1 MGGVTAH
8 NMHYSSDEFTG
19 FPTNGIGDPYRGVP
33 NKPGD
38 KYGVGGKLDPAI
50 HGGFYNLSEVDTIW
64 PRLRV
69 MARCQPE
76 HKLILVSAMM
86 ESQLH
91 TFGNAVRDLE
101 KDHIHIAPEGQVVA
115 VTGDG
120 TNDAPSLKQSDVG
133 FAMGIAGTEV
143 SKNACD
149 IILMDDNFSSIVTAL
164 KWGRNVYDSVAKF
177 LQFQLTVNIVAII
190 VASIGAVVYQKSPLG
205 AIQMLWVNLIMDSL
219 GSLALATEPPVDSL
233 LERKPYGKSKS
244 MLSTEMC
251 FNLFGQSVYQL
262 TVVLYIMFMG
272 EYLFFHEDALDKA
285 YLNGHNSTG
294 GYHDYIKIGRIAECE
309 YTQHYTCLF
318 NTFVMMT
325 LFNQI
330 AARKLLNEFNLFSG
344 IFNNVYFLVI
354 VGLEGAMQVGF
365 IQLLGKAV
373 GCYKDGLSPYQWG
386 ICIAFGVGTWIWQEV
401 VNVAA
406 LFVMPSLKARE
417 AQILKEHGP
426 QESRMMKAMKSVS
439 QIPVASTILSD
450 RVDSRLDLEHLP
462 TSATDPK

>member
-1 MGGVTAH
+1 
-8 NMHYSSDEFTG
+8 
-19 FPTNGIGDPYRGVP
+19 
-33 NKPGD
+33 
-38 KYGVGGKLDPAI
+38 
-50 HGGFYNLSEVDTIW
+50 
-64 PRLRV
+64 
-69 MARCQPE
+69 
-76 HKLILVSAMM
+76 
-86 ESQLH
+86 
-91 TFGNAVRDLE
+91 
-101 KDHIHIAPEGQVVA
+101 
-115 VTGDG
+115 
-120 TNDAPSLKQSDVG
+120 VG